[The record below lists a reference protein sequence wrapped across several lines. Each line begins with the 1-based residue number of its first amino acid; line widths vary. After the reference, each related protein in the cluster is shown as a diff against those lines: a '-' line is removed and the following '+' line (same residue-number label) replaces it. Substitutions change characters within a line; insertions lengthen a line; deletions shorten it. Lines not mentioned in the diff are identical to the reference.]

1 MPVYQVGVII
11 PTLNEERF
19 IERCINSVIQ
29 QTYPFEQIDLMIIDG
44 GSKDSTREIVQNLG
58 KNYPNIRLIHNPGKI
73 QSIAFNIGVKE
84 SSAPYIVRLDAHA
97 LYDKEYIERCIN
109 RLGIAPELGNIGGKW
124 IIQPSSNKIIAQ
136 ANAILNQSKF
146 GIGGASFR
154 VSSTPGYVDTVPFG
168 AFRRSVVDEVGGM
181 REDLDRGEDNEYNSR
196 IRQAGYKVFFDP
208 DIISTYYA
216 RESLGA
222 SARQMYANGLS
233 IGRLLFI
240 DRKSVGL
247 RHLVPFI
254 FVLSL
259 IVSFVAGYFSD
270 AMLCMGVIILVFY
283 FIAAFT
289 ATFVACLKFNFR
301 YLFILPVLFF
311 IVHLSYGWGTII
323 GILKGK

>member
-19 IERCINSVIQ
+19 IERCIDSVIQ
-29 QTYPFEQIDLMIIDG
+29 QTYPFEQIDLMIVDG
-44 GSKDSTREIVQNLG
+44 GSNDQTRQIVLNLS
-58 KNYPNIRLIHNPGKI
+58 KSYPNIRLIHNPGKI
-73 QSIAFNIGVKE
+73 QSIAFNIGVKA

-97 LYDKEYIERCIN
+97 LYDKQYIERCIN
-109 RLGIAPELGNIGGKW
+109 WLSINPELGNIGGRW
-124 IIQPSSNKIIAQ
+124 IIQPSSDKIFAQ

-154 VSSTPGYVDTVPFG
+154 VSTTPGYVDTVPFG
-168 AFRRSVVDEVGGM
+168 AFRRAVIEEVGGM

-208 DIISTYYA
+208 DIVSTYYA
-216 RESLGA
+216 RNSLGA

-233 IGRLLFI
+233 IGRLLHI

-247 RHLVPFI
+247 RHLIPLL

-259 IVSFVAGYFSD
+259 IVCLVGGCFSA
-270 AMLCMGVIILVFY
+270 AMWCMGVAILALY
-283 FIAAFT
+283 FIAAFI
-289 ATFVACLKFNFR
+289 ASFVACLKFNFR
-301 YLFILPVLFF
+301 YLFILPILFF

-323 GILKGK
+323 GVFKGK

>member
-19 IERCINSVIQ
+19 IERCIDSVIQ
-29 QTYPFEQIDLMIIDG
+29 QTYPFGQIDLMIVDG
-44 GSKDSTREIVQNLG
+44 GSNDQTRQIVLNLS
-58 KNYPNIRLIHNPGKI
+58 KSYPNIRLIHNPGKI

-97 LYDKEYIERCIN
+97 LYDKQYIEHCIN
-109 RLGIAPELGNIGGKW
+109 WLSINPELGNIGGRW
-124 IIQPSSNKIIAQ
+124 IIQPSSDKIFAQ

-154 VSSTPGYVDTVPFG
+154 VSSTPAYVDTVPFG
-168 AFRRSVVDEVGGM
+168 AFRRSVIDEVGGM

-208 DIISTYYA
+208 DIVSTYYA
-216 RESLGA
+216 RDSLGA

-233 IGRLLFI
+233 IGRLLHI
-240 DRKSVGL
+240 DRRSVGL
-247 RHLVPFI
+247 RHLVPFM

-259 IVSFVAGYFSD
+259 IVCFVGGCFSV
-270 AMLCMGVIILVFY
+270 AMLCVGVAVLTLY
-283 FIAAFT
+283 FIAALI
-289 ATFVACLKFNFR
+289 ASFVECLKFKFR
-301 YLFILPVLFF
+301 YLFILPILFF

>member
-1 MPVYQVGVII
+1 MPVYRVGVII

-19 IERCINSVIQ
+19 IERCIDSVIQ
-29 QTYPFEQIDLMIIDG
+29 QTYPFEQIDLMIVDG
-44 GSKDSTREIVQNLG
+44 GSKDRTREIVLNLS
-58 KNYPNIRLIHNPGKI
+58 NSYPNIRLVHNPGKI

-84 SSAPYIVRLDAHA
+84 SSAPYIIRLDAHA
-97 LYDKEYIERCIN
+97 LYDKQYIERCIN
-109 RLGIAPELGNIGGKW
+109 WLSLDPKLGNIGGKW
-124 IIQPSSNKIIAQ
+124 IIQPSSDKIIAR

-216 RESLGA
+216 RDSLGA

-233 IGRLLFI
+233 IGRLLHI
-240 DRKSVGL
+240 DRKSVSL

-259 IVSFVAGYFSD
+259 IVCLVGGCFSA
-270 AMLCMGVIILVFY
+270 AMLCMGVAVLALY
-283 FIAAFT
+283 FIAAFI
-289 ATFVACLKFNFR
+289 ASFVACLKFDFR
-301 YLFILPVLFF
+301 YLLILPVLFF